1 IATSDGPPHPL
12 SALFRLYVYALHGCL
27 CEVAFTAVYDWCSTR
42 DQRLPGHSS
51 IWALPMYGS
60 AIFCM
65 EALRAWLLAQSRSLP
80 VRLAVYTLFIYM
92 WEFSWGVGLSLL
104 GACPWDYSAHR
115 YNLGGLVTL
124 DYAPAWAVA
133 GLIADTCSHSSVSE
147 TVPMN
152 LWFVNVVRD
161 NFSSQAQPNCAC
173 SRLSSFKGLAATGT
187 ANLM

>member
-1 IATSDGPPHPL
+1 MKGRKVAVGGRSGRGTVVGDESPAEPDNLGPLHPL

-27 CEVAFTAVYDWCSTR
+27 CEVAFTAVYDWCSAR

-65 EALRAWLLAQSRSLP
+65 EALRARLLAQSRSLP

-92 WEFSWGVGLSLL
+92 WEFSWGVGLSLM

-115 YNLGGLVTL
+115 YNLRGLVTL

-133 GLIADTCSHSSVSE
+133 GLIAEQHVIKNT
-147 TVPMN
+147 
-152 LWFVNVVRD
+152 LKI
-161 NFSSQAQPNCAC
+161 
-173 SRLSSFKGLAATGT
+173 RLKNG
-187 ANLM
+187 

>member
-1 IATSDGPPHPL
+1 MATTRTHPKGT
-12 SALFRLYVYALHGCL
+12 LFRLYVYALHGCL
-27 CEVAFTAVYDWCSTR
+27 CEVAFTAVYDWCSAR

-65 EALRAWLLAQSRSLP
+65 EALRARLLAQSRSLP

-92 WEFSWGVGLSLL
+92 WEFSWGVGLSLM

-115 YNLGGLVTL
+115 YNLRGLVTL

-133 GLIADTCSHSSVSE
+133 GLIAEQHVIKNTLKIRLKNVIIFGKRQISTNNFCQLPSVVLE
-147 TVPMN
+147 
-152 LWFVNVVRD
+152 
-161 NFSSQAQPNCAC
+161 
-173 SRLSSFKGLAATGT
+173 G
-187 ANLM
+187 